1 MDTILTYEININ
13 NNMRITPG
21 KWVIIAVIALLEQKG
36 QKRRFGWS
44 VFKLNLDTRKKAKN
58 DFLGDHA

>member
-21 KWVIIAVIALLEQKG
+21 KWVIIAVIALLELLG
-36 QKRRFGWS
+36 QK
-44 VFKLNLDTRKKAKN
+44 
-58 DFLGDHA
+58 